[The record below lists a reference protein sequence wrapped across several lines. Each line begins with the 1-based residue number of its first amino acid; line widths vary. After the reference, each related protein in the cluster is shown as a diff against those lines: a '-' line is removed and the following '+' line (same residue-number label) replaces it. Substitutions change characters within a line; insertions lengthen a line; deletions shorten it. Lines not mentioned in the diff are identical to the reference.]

1 MQKITQDEKDEIM
14 LNNTFVNITLNGE
27 PAKIYGRKLDFPV
40 IAQIQ
45 GKLKSVFSWD
55 SIKRICMAGG
65 DFEI

>member
-27 PAKIYGRKLDFPV
+27 PARIYGRKLDFPF
-40 IAQIQ
+40 IAQVQ
-45 GKLKSVFSWD
+45 GNLKAEFSWAA
-55 SIKRICMAGG
+55 IERICKAGG